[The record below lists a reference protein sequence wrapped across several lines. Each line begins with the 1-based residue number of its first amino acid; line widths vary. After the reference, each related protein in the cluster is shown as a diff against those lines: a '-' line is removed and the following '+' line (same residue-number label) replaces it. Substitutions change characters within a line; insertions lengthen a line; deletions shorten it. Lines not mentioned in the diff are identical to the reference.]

1 MNKKITYILNVSAI
15 SSILGYLIF
24 YYTNI
29 KEYMDINMFDIISI
43 CIMIPIIYKMFN
55 YISKCLESKEKIYK
69 KFQKDKK
76 DFWDNPLDIEIKIDN
91 YDKEELKII
100 EEKYEKYVN
109 KLAEETTEKMKKQLE
124 DNINWREDL
133 KKEYEEYID
142 KTVKD
147 LKNKYKNDI
156 EYKNN
161 YIQNIYSLEKI
172 DKNVEKV
179 KDSYEEYLNN
189 KKELDKICKDAREY
203 IFIAIIIFTIWII
216 LEKIY
221 YN

>member
-1 MNKKITYILNVSAI
+1 
-15 SSILGYLIF
+15 
-24 YYTNI
+24 
-29 KEYMDINMFDIISI
+29 
-43 CIMIPIIYKMFN
+43 MFN
-55 YISKCLESKEKIYK
+55 YIFKCLESKEKIYK
-69 KFQKDKK
+69 KFQKDKKDKK

-91 YDKEELKII
+91 YEKEELKII

-133 KKEYEEYID
+133 KKKYEEYI
-142 KTVKD
+142 
-147 LKNKYKNDI
+147 
-156 EYKNN
+156 NN

-179 KDSYEEYLNN
+179 KDSYEKYLNN
-189 KKELDKICKDAREY
+189 KKKSDKICKDAREY

>member
-1 MNKKITYILNVSAI
+1 
-15 SSILGYLIF
+15 
-24 YYTNI
+24 
-29 KEYMDINMFDIISI
+29 
-43 CIMIPIIYKMFN
+43 MFN
-55 YISKCLESKEKIYK
+55 YIFKCLESKEKIYK

-91 YDKEELKII
+91 YEKEELKII

-133 KKEYEEYID
+133 KKKYEEYIN

-179 KDSYEEYLNN
+179 KDSYEKYLNN
-189 KKELDKICKDAREY
+189 KKKSDKICKDAREY